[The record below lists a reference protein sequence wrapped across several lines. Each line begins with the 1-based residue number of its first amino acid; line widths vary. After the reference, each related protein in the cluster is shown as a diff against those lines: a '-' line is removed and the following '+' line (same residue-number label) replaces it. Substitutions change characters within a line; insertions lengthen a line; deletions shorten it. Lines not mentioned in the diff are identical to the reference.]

1 MRTRLFHVVFPGLL
15 GLLTLTCAQA
25 ATVQVVLATDQT
37 PGDAE
42 TFQVATVHG
51 GIWDRAGRILMS
63 GRYKPGSPG
72 AIDRNATWVSNG
84 PGTTRELY
92 ADGDSVPYFSIPVGG
107 PVIAMSVPIV
117 QPRFRGYIPPPDFW
131 AWQSSVVTRLPEIPE
146 SRAYWADWLAGPA
159 GLQPTQFIVNDL
171 EEHIDG
177 AVRFVRPDIEGVI
190 IRERPSAAG
199 LDSETTFVQPGG
211 GVVQFFVNGS
221 YSGGAGGRSGSVVW
235 IARSDRG
242 AVASERRGAVQMI
255 AASAGMGLP
264 SLPGG
269 AYSFLRVMGV
279 DPSGELLWEVGNPD
293 GIAVQRG
300 SLGSWTPL
308 LAPGMAAPAARGGM
322 PSAATPVSQLTSF
335 QLVSHGAG
343 ILANTRYAPTAGDLA
358 NRSALLMHD
367 GIVPRLMAFSEEI
380 VDGTAPGTRV
390 VNLSVGAQDAPD
402 LSSIA
407 FIGSVR
413 GGTQPFETQALLHAS
428 EFSVRL
434 LARQFDPLPVP
445 ANVDRI
451 VSFRLPVVSAAP
463 DGRVAFAADVEF
475 LDGTRRDLLYVVT
488 PGLPNRYD
496 VMLSS
501 GDTFNVQTPDGPRLA
516 TVQRIHAAHWRPGT
530 FDKLLVSVDL
540 TGTGNS
546 AVLLVGPEGPTEV
559 RLDAAFVDGR
569 IRLRWPEGAVGS
581 VEVSPTLDA
590 TAWTPLQA
598 DVSTVEGQRQVEVP
612 TEDGTKFFRFR

>member
-1 MRTRLFHVVFPGLL
+1 MRTLRLHAVFRGLL
-15 GLLTLTCAQA
+15 GLLTLASAEA
-25 ATVQVVLATDQT
+25 ASVQVILATDQT

-42 TFQVATVHG
+42 TFRVATVSG

-84 PGTTRELY
+84 PGITRELY
-92 ADGDSVPYFSIPVGG
+92 ADGDSVPYFSMPVGG
-107 PVIAMSVPIV
+107 PVIAMSVPII
-117 QPRFRGYIPPPDFW
+117 QPRYRGYVPPPDYW
-131 AWQSSVVTRLPEIPE
+131 AWQSSVVTRLPEVPE
-146 SRAYWADWLAGPA
+146 SRAYWVDWLAGPP
-159 GLQPTQFIVNDL
+159 GLSPTQFIVNDL

-190 IRERPSAAG
+190 VRERPSAAG
-199 LDSETTFVQPGG
+199 LDAETTFLKPGG

-221 YSGGAGGRSGSVVW
+221 YSGPDGRSGSVVW
-235 IARSDRG
+235 IARSDL
-242 AVASERRGAVQMI
+242 APVASQRRGVVQMI

-264 SLPGG
+264 SLAGG

-279 DPSGELLWEVGNPD
+279 DPAGELLWEVGGPD
-293 GIAVQRG
+293 GIGVQRG

-308 LAPGMAAPAARGGM
+308 LEPGMAAPAARGGM
-322 PSAATPVSQLTSF
+322 PSAATPVSRLTSL

-343 ILANTRYAPTAGDLA
+343 ILANALYAPTAGDLA

-367 GIVPRLMAFSEEI
+367 GTVPRLMAFSEEI

-402 LSSIA
+402 RSSIA

-475 LDGTRRDLLYVVT
+475 LDGTRRDILYVVT
-488 PGLPNRYD
+488 PGLPNRYE

-501 GDTFNVQTPDGPRLA
+501 GDTFNIQTQEGPRLA
-516 TVQRIHAAHWRPGT
+516 TVQRINTAYWRPGT

-540 TGTGNS
+540 AGAGNS
-546 AVLLVGPEGPTEV
+546 AVLLLGPDAPAEI
-559 RLDAAFVDGR
+559 RLDAAFVEGR

-581 VEVSPTLDA
+581 VEVSDTLDA
-590 TAWTPLQA
+590 SGWTPLEA
-598 DVSTVEGQRQVEVP
+598 SVSTVEGQRQVEIP
-612 TEDGTKFFRFR
+612 TGEGTKFFRFR

>member
-1 MRTRLFHVVFPGLL
+1 MRNPRIHAAFRGLL
-15 GLLTLTCAQA
+15 GLLTLASTEA
-25 ATVQVVLATDQT
+25 ATLQVILAIDQI
-37 PGDAE
+37 PSNAGL
-42 TFQVATVHG
+42 FQVSTVHG
-51 GIWDRAGRILMS
+51 GIWDRGGRILMS
-63 GRYKPGSPG
+63 GRYKPGSLG
-72 AIDRNATWVSNG
+72 ALDRNATWVSNG
-84 PGTTRELY
+84 PGTTREMY

-146 SRAYWADWLAGPA
+146 SRAYWVDWLAGPP
-159 GLQPTQFIVNDL
+159 GMSPTQFIVNDL

-199 LDSETTFVQPGG
+199 LDAETTFVQPGG
-211 GVVQFFVNGS
+211 GAVQFFVNGS
-221 YSGGAGGRSGSVVW
+221 YSGPDGRSGSVVW

-242 AVASERRGAVQMI
+242 AVASQRSGVVQMI
-255 AASAGMGLP
+255 AASSGMRLP
-264 SLPGG
+264 SLAGA

-279 DPSGELLWEVGNPD
+279 DPSGELLWEVGNTE
-293 GIAVQRG
+293 GIGVQRG

-308 LAPGMAAPAARGGM
+308 LEPGMAAPAARGGM

-343 ILANTRYAPTAGDLA
+343 ILANAWYAPTAGDLA

-367 GIVPRLMAFSEEI
+367 GTVPRLMAFSEEI

-475 LDGTRRDLLYVVT
+475 LDGTRRDILYVVT
-488 PGLPNRYD
+488 PGLPNRYE

-501 GDTFNVQTPDGPRLA
+501 GDTFTIQTQAGPRVA
-516 TVQRIHAAHWRPGT
+516 TVQRIHAAHWRPET

-540 TGTGNS
+540 AREANS
-546 AVLLVGPEGPTEV
+546 AVLLVGPDAPAEV
-559 RLDAAFVDGR
+559 RLDAAFVAGR

-581 VEVSPTLDA
+581 VEVSRTLDA
-590 TAWTPLQA
+590 SGWTPLEA
-598 DVSTVEGQRQVEVP
+598 SVSTVEGQRQVEIP

>member
-1 MRTRLFHVVFPGLL
+1 V
-15 GLLTLTCAQA
+15 
-25 ATVQVVLATDQT
+25 
-37 PGDAE
+37 
-42 TFQVATVHG
+42 
-51 GIWDRAGRILMS
+51 
-63 GRYKPGSPG
+63 
-72 AIDRNATWVSNG
+72 
-84 PGTTRELY
+84 
-92 ADGDSVPYFSIPVGG
+92 
-107 PVIAMSVPIV
+107 
-117 QPRFRGYIPPPDFW
+117 
-131 AWQSSVVTRLPEIPE
+131 
-146 SRAYWADWLAGPA
+146 DWLAGPP
-159 GLQPTQFIVNDL
+159 GLSPTQFIVNDL

-190 IRERPSAAG
+190 VRERPSAAG
-199 LDSETTFVQPGG
+199 LDAETTFLKPGG

-221 YSGGAGGRSGSVVW
+221 YSGPDGRSGSVVW
-235 IARSDRG
+235 IARSDL
-242 AVASERRGAVQMI
+242 APVASQRRGVVQMI

-264 SLPGG
+264 SLAGG

-279 DPSGELLWEVGNPD
+279 DPAGELLWEVGGPD
-293 GIAVQRG
+293 GIGVQRG

-308 LAPGMAAPAARGGM
+308 LEPGMAAPAARGGM
-322 PSAATPVSQLTSF
+322 PSAATPVSRLTSL

-343 ILANTRYAPTAGDLA
+343 ILANALYAPTAGDLA

-367 GIVPRLMAFSEEI
+367 GTVPRLMAFSEEI

-402 LSSIA
+402 RSSIA

-475 LDGTRRDLLYVVT
+475 LDGTRRDILYVVT
-488 PGLPNRYD
+488 PGLPNRYE

-501 GDTFNVQTPDGPRLA
+501 GDTFNIQTQEGPRLA
-516 TVQRIHAAHWRPGT
+516 TVQRINTAYWRPGT

-540 TGTGNS
+540 AGAGNS
-546 AVLLVGPEGPTEV
+546 AVLLLGPDAPAEI
-559 RLDAAFVDGR
+559 RLDAAFVEGR

-581 VEVSPTLDA
+581 VEVSDTLDA
-590 TAWTPLQA
+590 SGWTPLEA
-598 DVSTVEGQRQVEVP
+598 SVSTVEGQRQVEIP
-612 TEDGTKFFRFR
+612 TGEGTKFFRFR

>member
-1 MRTRLFHVVFPGLL
+1 MRPLRFHAVLQGVLILL
-15 GLLTLTCAQA
+15 GLASAEA
-25 ATVQVVLATDQT
+25 ATIQVILATDQT

-42 TFQVATVHG
+42 TFEVATVGG

-63 GRYKPGSPG
+63 GRYKPGSLG
-72 AIDRNATWVSNG
+72 AIDRNATWVSTG

-117 QPRFRGYIPPPDFW
+117 QPRFRGYVPPPDFW

-146 SRAYWADWLAGPA
+146 SRAYWVDWLAGPP

-199 LDSETTFVQPGG
+199 LDSGTTFVTPGG

-221 YSGGAGGRSGSVVW
+221 YSGGGGGRSGSVVW
-235 IARSDRG
+235 IARSDQG
-242 AVASERRGAVQMI
+242 AVASQRRGVVQMI

-264 SLPGG
+264 SLAGA
-269 AYSFLRVMGV
+269 AYSYIRVMGV
-279 DPSGELLWEVGNPD
+279 DPDGELLWEVGNTD

-308 LAPGMAAPAARGGM
+308 LSPGMAAPAVRGGM
-322 PSAATPVSQLTSF
+322 PSAATPVSQLTSL

-343 ILANTRYAPTAGDLA
+343 ILANAVYAPTAGDLA

-367 GIVPRLMAFSEEI
+367 GTVPRLMAFSQEI
-380 VDGTAPGTRV
+380 VDGTAAGTRV
-390 VNLSVGAQDAPD
+390 VNLSVGAQDAPN

-407 FIGSVR
+407 FIGSVH
-413 GGTQPFETQALLHAS
+413 GGTLPFETQALLHAS
-428 EFSVRL
+428 EFSIRL

-475 LDGTRRDLLYVVT
+475 LDGTRRDILYVVT
-488 PGLPNRYD
+488 PGLPNRYE
-496 VMLSS
+496 VMLGS
-501 GDTFNVQTPDGPRLA
+501 GDTFTIQTPGGPRLA
-516 TVQRIHAAHWRPGT
+516 TVQRIHAAHWRPET

-540 TGTGNS
+540 TGAGNS
-546 AVLLVGPEGPTEV
+546 AVLLVGPDAPSEV
-559 RLDAAFVDGR
+559 RLDAAFVEGR

-581 VEVSPTLDA
+581 VEVSRTLDA
-590 TAWTPLQA
+590 SEWTPLEA
-598 DVSTVEGQRQVEVP
+598 SVSTVEGQRQADIP
-612 TEDGTKFFRFR
+612 TDDGTQFFRFR

>member
-1 MRTRLFHVVFPGLL
+1 MRTRRLNAVFRGLL
-15 GLLTLTCAQA
+15 GLLTLASAEA
-25 ATVQVVLATDQT
+25 ATIQVILAIDQV
-37 PGDAE
+37 PSNAGL
-42 TFQVATVHG
+42 FQVSTVHG
-51 GIWDRAGRILMS
+51 GIWDRGGRILMS
-63 GRYKPGSPG
+63 GRYKPDFIG

-84 PGTTRELY
+84 PGTTREMY
-92 ADGDSVPYFSIPVGG
+92 ADGDSVPYFSMPVGG
-107 PVIAMSVPIV
+107 SVIAMSVPIV
-117 QPRFRGYIPPPDFW
+117 QPRYRGYVPPPDFW

-146 SRAYWADWLAGPA
+146 SRAYWVDWLAGPP

-211 GVVQFFVNGS
+211 GAVQFFVNGS
-221 YSGGAGGRSGSVVW
+221 YSGPDGRSGSVVW

-242 AVASERRGAVQMI
+242 AVASQRRGVVQMI
-255 AASAGMGLP
+255 AASSGMRLP
-264 SLPGG
+264 SLAGA

-279 DPSGELLWEVGNPD
+279 DPSGELLWEVGNTD

-308 LAPGMAAPAARGGM
+308 LEPGMAAPAARGGM

-343 ILANTRYAPTAGDLA
+343 ILANAVYAPTAGDLA

-367 GIVPRLMAFSEEI
+367 GTVPRLMAFSEEI

-451 VSFRLPVVSAAP
+451 VSFRLPVVSATP

-475 LDGTRRDLLYVVT
+475 LDGTRRDILYVVT
-488 PGLPNRYD
+488 PGLPNRYE

-501 GDTFNVQTPDGPRLA
+501 GDTFTIQTQAGPRVA
-516 TVQRIHAAHWRPGT
+516 TVQRIHAAHWRPET

-540 TGTGNS
+540 AREANS
-546 AVLLVGPEGPTEV
+546 AVLLLGPDAPAEV
-559 RLDAAFVDGR
+559 RLDAAFVAGR

-581 VEVSPTLDA
+581 VEVSGSLDA
-590 TAWTPLQA
+590 SGWTRLEA
-598 DVSTVEGQRQVEVP
+598 SVSTVEGQRQVEIP

>member
-1 MRTRLFHVVFPGLL
+1 MRTLRIHAVFRGLL
-15 GLLTLTCAQA
+15 GLLTLASAEA
-25 ATVQVVLATDQT
+25 ATIQVILAIDQV
-37 PGDAE
+37 PSNAGL
-42 TFQVATVHG
+42 FQVSTVHG
-51 GIWDRAGRILMS
+51 GIWDRGGRILMS
-63 GRYKPGSPG
+63 GRYKPDFIG
-72 AIDRNATWVSNG
+72 ALDRNATWVSSG
-84 PGTTRELY
+84 PGTTREMY
-92 ADGDSVPYFSIPVGG
+92 ADGDSVPYFSMPVGG
-107 PVIAMSVPIV
+107 SVIAMSVPIV
-117 QPRFRGYIPPPDFW
+117 QPRYRGYVPPPDFW

-146 SRAYWADWLAGPA
+146 SRAYWVDWLAGPP
-159 GLQPTQFIVNDL
+159 GLSPTEFIVNDL

-211 GVVQFFVNGS
+211 GAVQFFVNGS
-221 YSGGAGGRSGSVVW
+221 YSGPDGRSGSVVW

-242 AVASERRGAVQMI
+242 AVASQRRGVVQMI
-255 AASAGMGLP
+255 AASSGMGLP
-264 SLPGG
+264 SLAGA

-279 DPSGELLWEVGNPD
+279 DPSGELLWEVGNTD

-308 LAPGMAAPAARGGM
+308 LEPGMAAPAARGGI

-343 ILANTRYAPTAGDLA
+343 ILANARYAPTAGDLA
-358 NRSALLMHD
+358 NRSALLMHN
-367 GIVPRLMAFSEEI
+367 GTVPRLMAFSEEI
-380 VDGTAPGTRV
+380 VVGTAPGTRV

-428 EFSVRL
+428 ESSVRL

-475 LDGTRRDLLYVVT
+475 LDGTRRDILYVVT
-488 PGLPNRYD
+488 PGLPNRYE

-501 GDTFNVQTPDGPRLA
+501 GDTFTIQTQAGPRVA
-516 TVQRIHAAHWRPGT
+516 TVQRINAAHWRPET

-540 TGTGNS
+540 AREANS
-546 AVLLVGPEGPTEV
+546 AVLLVGPDAPAEI

-581 VEVSPTLDA
+581 VEVSRTLDA
-590 TAWTPLQA
+590 TGWTPLEA
-598 DVSTVEGQRQVEVP
+598 SVSTVEGQRQVEIP